1 MPARLLR
8 AILPLPVRWIG
19 SEPAKQRK
27 PNDEATK
34 EAIHTGRTSLKR
46 GHCKLEASPLEEP
59 GARGLQGGNVR
70 NETGVNGTKLDE
82 DSHRAIK
89 KLRLSPARRN
99 VVSSETKPRRV
110 EWRRAPAG
118 AWSTKAVG
126 FPVDFTLSKKVTG
139 GSQVVNKAPAEVT
152 LEAEGDDEVGA
163 RVRHQGLGR
172 EAFEAAG
179 VVVI

>member
-1 MPARLLR
+1 MEASSPE
-8 AILPLPVRWIG
+8 
-19 SEPAKQRK
+19 EPA
-27 PNDEATK
+27 A
-34 EAIHTGRTSLKR
+34 G
-46 GHCKLEASPLEEP
+46 
-59 GARGLQGGNVR
+59 GLHGGNAG
-70 NETGVNGTKLDE
+70 NETGVDGTKLDG

-89 KLRLSPARRN
+89 KLRLSPARLN
-99 VVSSETKPRRV
+99 VVSGETKPRRV

-126 FPVDFTLSKKVTG
+126 FPVDFTLSDKATG
-139 GSQVVNKAPAEVT
+139 GSQVVNKPPAEVT